1 MSSRSHF
8 SSSRCQPYQEDN
20 TQSHL
25 VVMNLPVAPTA
36 QVRTVRE
43 LILWEI
49 KGKRGKQ
56 KYPPPRTLLE
66 SPQLCHP
73 PTNAIPVGQ
82 LYLALPTLPR
92 RRNARN
98 NNTISTNPTQ
108 QAMIKML
115 VCLSSI
121 CQDTDKVTGLW
132 LLSTIIS
139 ERYLGTHLI
148 PRMPDNHH
156 NVVLSHAILP
166 GVSPSQNKPRVL
178 NQV

>member
-1 MSSRSHF
+1 MSALPRGQHTKPF
-8 SSSRCQPYQEDN
+8 GGDELTCRPHSSGED
-20 TQSHL
+20 SE
-25 VVMNLPVAPTA
+25 
-36 QVRTVRE
+36 RTDP
-43 LILWEI
+43 L
-49 KGKRGKQ
+49 GDKRKEGKQ

-73 PTNAIPVGQ
+73 PTNAIPAGQ

-92 RRNARN
+92 RRNATN
-98 NNTISTNPTQ
+98 KNTISTNPTQ

-121 CQDTDKVTGLW
+121 CQDTDKVTDLW

-148 PRMPDNHH
+148 PQMPDNHH